1 MPLASAPTPTT
12 VHADPGSQSDTRL
25 SGGLLVLARVGWL
38 SLVALTL
45 GLVVVGFPFP
55 VVQLQR
61 LPAGG
66 EAVWNVA
73 LSGAVASV
81 WVAIGALLFWRKSN
95 DWMALLVALM
105 LVVQGADSLSGVV
118 SASTEGGQVAAHV
131 LDILAFLLLFLV
143 FCLFPSGR
151 FVPRWIGWL
160 GVGFLPVLVLI
171 TFLPFQP
178 LWVLIWYGFLGGVV
192 LAQLYRYR
200 WVSSPVHRQQTK
212 WVVLGVGVV
221 FSVELGLF
229 LAVLLVPSLGPTGSL
244 SSWLLEGTLS
254 NTVPALIPL
263 SFGLAILRYRLYD
276 IDVLINRTLVYGLLT
291 ATLALIYFGLVIG
304 LQSLLR
310 GLINQTN
317 DIAIVISTLAIAA
330 LFQPLRR
337 RIQQVIDRR
346 FYRRKYDAAKII
358 EAFSATLRNEVDL
371 DQLRRQVVA
380 VVEETM
386 QPAHVSLWLPK
397 PNQPVKYKAQ
407 SWGADSLVSPMKNE

>member
-1 MPLASAPTPTT
+1 MSLASAPTPTT
-12 VHADPGSQSDTRL
+12 VHSDPGNQSDTRL
-25 SGGLLVLARVGWL
+25 SGGLLLLARVGWV

-45 GLVVVGFPFP
+45 GLVVINLVFP

-61 LPAGG
+61 LPTGG
-66 EAVWNVA
+66 EVVWNVA
-73 LSGAVASV
+73 IAGVVAFV
-81 WVAIGALLFWRKSN
+81 WGAIGVLLFWRKSN

-143 FCLFPSGR
+143 FCLFPNGR

-160 GVGFLPVLVLI
+160 GVGFLPVLVLT

-178 LWVLIWYGFLGGVV
+178 LWVLIWYGFLGGTV

-200 WVSSPVHRQQTK
+200 WVSSPLHRQQTK

-221 FSVELGLF
+221 FFVELGLF
-229 LAVLLVPSLGPTGSL
+229 LAFLLVPSLGPTGSP
-244 SSWLLEGTLS
+244 SFWLLEEALS

-276 IDVLINRTLVYGLLT
+276 IDVLINRTLVYGVLT

-310 GLINQTN
+310 GLISEMNEL
-317 DIAIVISTLAIAA
+317 AIVASTLAIAA

-337 RIQQVIDRR
+337 RIQRLIDRR
-346 FYRRKYDAAKII
+346 FYRQKYDAAKTL
-358 EAFSATLRNEVDL
+358 EAFSATLRSEVDL
-371 DQLRRQVVA
+371 NQLCEQLVV
-380 VVEETM
+380 VIEETM
-386 QPAHVSLWLPK
+386 QPTHISLWLLPTEPERK
-397 PNQPVKYKAQ
+397 PTTTFLIRA
-407 SWGADSLVSPMKNE
+407 SSSPSPA